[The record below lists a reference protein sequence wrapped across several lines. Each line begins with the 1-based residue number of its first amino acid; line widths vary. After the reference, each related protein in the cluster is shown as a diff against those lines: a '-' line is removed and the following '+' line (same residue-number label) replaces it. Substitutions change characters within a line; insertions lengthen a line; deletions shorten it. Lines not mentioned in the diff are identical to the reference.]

1 MELKTIK
8 FTETNQNGQKFNV
21 TLHNFPVYSEKEIEE
36 MKKKCPKLYQM
47 LLASLIKTLQHKK
60 FGYYK

>member
-1 MELKTIK
+1 MELKTVK

-36 MKKKCPKLYQM
+36 MKKKYPKLYQM
-47 LLASLIKTLQHKK
+47 LLA
-60 FGYYK
+60 F